1 MFIKASTEAEREAIK
16 LKATECDE
24 WLYSDEAREANFTV
38 INNRYNEFVG
48 KISPIMRRIDE
59 YNYRPQAIN
68 KTVTEVISIQKK
80 IDKLNKTMPWV
91 TDEQKLKAYTMI
103 NTTLT
108 WIREKWDEQEK
119 KALNEDPVFSI
130 EELKPKYDLINR
142 EYTKLKNIKKPKID
156 IPANF
161 TSAGN
166 SSRSSQSDGE
176 TSSKKNSKKSSDKK

>member
-1 MFIKASTEAEREAIK
+1 
-16 LKATECDE
+16 
-24 WLYSDEAREANFTV
+24 
-38 INNRYNEFVG
+38 
-48 KISPIMRRIDE
+48 
-59 YNYRPQAIN
+59 
-68 KTVTEVISIQKK
+68 
-80 IDKLNKTMPWV
+80 
-91 TDEQKLKAYTMI
+91 MI

-166 SSRSSQSDGE
+166 SSRSS
-176 TSSKKNSKKSSDKK
+176 